1 MTLNLIQDGAGG
13 VARTFGMQRRQPA
26 VNVIVACTTTG
37 ELEVTQFKRKR
48 CKKSQ

>member
-1 MTLNLIQDGAGG
+1 MTLNLIQDGASS

-26 VNVIVACTTTG
+26 VNIIVACAATG
-37 ELEVTQFKRKR
+37 KLEVAKFKRER